1 MNPGIVSRVG
11 SSVDRDI
18 AEPCL
23 RLASF
28 SLVIKNGPIDG
39 RSGY

>member
-11 SSVDRDI
+11 SSDRDI

-39 RSGY
+39 RVGY